1 MDLAEY
7 FENTMGTGILATAAA
22 DGAVDAAVYARP
34 HVIDDE
40 TVALIMSNRLSHA
53 NLKANP
59 SAAYLFIEDGG
70 GYQGI
75 RLYLTMTGEETD
87 PEKINEIRRK
97 PARECPEDTEAGEKY
112 LVYFRVDWTRPLV
125 GDEKGDG

>member
-1 MDLAEY
+1 MDLAQY
-7 FENTMGTGILATAAA
+7 FENTKGTGILATADA

-34 HVIDDE
+34 HVIDAE

-53 NLKANP
+53 NIKVNP
-59 SAAYLFIEDGG
+59 SAAYLFIEEGG
-70 GYQGI
+70 GYKGI

-97 PARECPEDTEAGEKY
+97 PARECTEDTEAEEKY